1 MVRPPS
7 SRRSR
12 PVVTVARPLV
22 CRGFESA
29 FGVGLQLAQSRLGR
43 SEQIAG
49 WTFVAPAL
57 VLLGI
62 FMIYPILWSLWMSFQ
77 VGKGMN
83 FSFGGFAN
91 IIRLTKDPIFIRALV
106 NTCIFFIVQVPIMI
120 VLALVFANALNNPT
134 LRFRGVFR
142 TAIFL
147 PCVTSLIAY
156 STLFKSMFATDG
168 IVNKSLMGLHI
179 IGAPFSWLGDPI
191 GAKTVIIIAITW
203 RWTGYNMVFY
213 LAALQNIDRSIYEA
227 ARIDG
232 VPAWARFRYLTIP
245 MLKPVILFTSV
256 ISTIGTLQLFDEVYN
271 FTAGSGGP
279 SDSTLTLSL
288 YIYNLTFKFMPSF
301 GYSATVSW
309 VIVLIVAILSFL
321 QFFIARERRPT
332 A

>member
-1 MVRPPS
+1 M
-7 SRRSR
+7 
-12 PVVTVARPLV
+12 AN
-22 CRGFESA
+22 A
-29 FGVGLQLAQSRLGR
+29 RLGR
-43 SEQIAG
+43 TEHITG
-49 WTFVAPAL
+49 WTFIAPAL

-62 FMIYPILWSLWMSFQ
+62 FMLYPILWSLWMSFQ

-91 IIRLTKDPIFIRALV
+91 IVRLTKDPVFIRALV
-106 NTCIFFIVQVPIMI
+106 NTLTFLVVQVPIMI
-120 VLALVFANALNNPT
+120 GLALLAAVALNDPK
-134 LRFRGVFR
+134 LRFRGFYR

-168 IVNKSLMGLHI
+168 VVNNMLMAVWI
-179 IGAPFSWLGDPI
+179 IQEPIHWLQDPFW
-191 GAKTVIIIAITW
+191 AKVLIIIAITW

-213 LAALQNIDRSIYEA
+213 LAALQNVDRSIYEA

-232 VPAWARFRYLTIP
+232 ASGWDQFWQITVP
-245 MLKPVILFTSV
+245 MLKPVILFTTV
-256 ISTIGTLQLFDEVYN
+256 VSTIGTLQLFDEVN
-271 FTAGSGGP
+271 NITQGGP

-309 VIVLIVAILSFL
+309 VIVLLVAILSFA
-321 QFFIARERRPT
+321 QFVIARDRT
-332 A
+332 K